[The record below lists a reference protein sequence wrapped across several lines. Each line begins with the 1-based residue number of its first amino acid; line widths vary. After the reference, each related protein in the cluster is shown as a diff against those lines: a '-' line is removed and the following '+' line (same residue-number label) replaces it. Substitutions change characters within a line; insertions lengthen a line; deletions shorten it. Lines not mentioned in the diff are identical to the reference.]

1 MIFKKKLEVFVKSC
15 EEEGKNRPYMYWGM
29 VILMMITGITGYG
42 YIREAERIKLQSI
55 GYFNEKALCE
65 INKEVINSIK
75 EISEEKKMVV
85 LFYKNIL
92 PKVGHTSYMEEKVD
106 YKGDI
111 TEEVIDK
118 IKTNRNSKTKGEVA

>member
-1 MIFKKKLEVFVKSC
+1 
-15 EEEGKNRPYMYWGM
+15 MYWGM
-29 VILMMITGITGYG
+29 VIVMMITGITAYE
-42 YIREAERIKLQSI
+42 YIKEAERIKLQSI
-55 GYFNEKALCE
+55 GYFNEKALCDINNKCE
-65 INKEVINSIK
+65 INEEVINSIK

-85 LFYKNIL
+85 LFYNNIL
-92 PKVGHTSYMEEKVD
+92 PKVAYTSYMGVKVD